1 MQQLCIALPIQP
13 GKTQALKEFV
23 KTITESRWKEY
34 EDFQERSRVQK
45 VTWCL
50 QSSPLGDLF
59 LIYNEGEDFAKL
71 MSEFAVSTHPF
82 DVWFRQKALK
92 ALGITGVDFS
102 KFEPARLPELLLKYG
117 Y

>member
-1 MQQLCIALPIQP
+1 MQQLCIAFPIQP

-50 QSSPLGDLF
+50 QSSPQGDLVV
-59 LIYNEGEDFAKL
+59 IYNEGDDFTRL
-71 MSEFAVSTHPF
+71 FSEFAVSTHPF
-82 DVWFRQKALK
+82 DVWFRQKALE
-92 ALGITGVDFS
+92 ISGVDFS
-102 KFEPARLPELLLKYG
+102 KFEPSRLPELLLKYG

>member
-23 KTITESRWKEY
+23 RTITESRWKEY
-34 EDFQERSRVQK
+34 EAFQERSRVQK

-50 QSSPLGDLF
+50 QRSPNGDLF
-59 LIYNEGEDFAKL
+59 LIYNEGEDFEKL
-71 MSEFAVSTHPF
+71 ISEFAVSTHPF
-82 DVWFRQKALK
+82 DVWFREE

-102 KFEPARLPELLLKYG
+102 QFEPSRLPELLLKFG

>member
-13 GKTQALKEFV
+13 GKTQALREFV
-23 KTITESRWKEY
+23 KTITESRWNEY
-34 EDFQERSRVQK
+34 EAFQERSRVQK

-50 QSSPLGDLF
+50 QRSPHGDLF

-71 MSEFAVSTHPF
+71 ISEFAVSTHPF
-82 DVWFRQKALK
+82 DVWFRQE

-102 KFEPARLPELLLKYG
+102 QFEPSRLPELLLKFG